1 MTRSTRQILIALT
14 GALVASGALMAQAP
28 VPTPT
33 QKREA
38 REAQRDANQQK
49 RIAQGEKSGQL
60 TPKEAARME
69 RQQARTDRAEAKA
82 AADGKVTK
90 KEARHIDR
98 MQNRDSRH
106 IYRQKHDAQTTK

>member
-1 MTRSTRQILIALT
+1 MTRPTRQILLAVA
-14 GALVASGALMAQAP
+14 GALFATGALMAQT
-28 VPTPT
+28 TPT
-33 QKREA
+33 QRREA

-60 TPKEAARME
+60 TSREAARME
-69 RQQARTDRAEAKA
+69 RQQARTDKAEAKA

-90 KEARHIDR
+90 QEARHINR

-106 IYRQKHDAQTTK
+106 IRRQKHDAQTAK

>member
-1 MTRSTRQILIALT
+1 MTRSTRQILLAAA
-14 GALVASGALMAQAP
+14 GALFATGALMAQAP
-28 VPTPT
+28 APTPT

-38 REAQRDANQQK
+38 HEARRDARQQA

-60 TPKEAARME
+60 TPREAARME
-69 RQQARTDRAEAKA
+69 RQQARTDKAEAKA

-90 KEARHIDR
+90 KEARHINR

-106 IYRQKHDAQTTK
+106 IRRQKHDAQTAK

>member
-1 MTRSTRQILIALT
+1 MTRSTRQFLLAAA
-14 GALVASGALMAQAP
+14 GALFATGALMAQS
-28 VPTPT
+28 TPT

-38 REAQRDANQQK
+38 HEARRDARQQA

-60 TPKEAARME
+60 TPREATRME
-69 RQQARTDRAEAKA
+69 RQQARTDKAEAKA

-90 KEARHIDR
+90 QEARHINR

-106 IYRQKHDAQTTK
+106 IRRQKHDGQTAK